1 MRAPPSYK
9 SLVLVPPF
17 RLTFE
22 VSEEDIDPLG
32 HVNNISYVR
41 WVQDI
46 AIAHSVA
53 LGLDLAAYAT
63 LGAIFVVRRHEID
76 YLRPVL
82 RGDLV
87 EAHTRI
93 VSVMAAKCIRL
104 TELRRESDPEP
115 VAKANTVW
123 GYVDLKTG
131 RPTRIP
137 AHVKEA
143 LGRASPPNET

>member
-1 MRAPPSYK
+1 VPTPS
-9 SLVLVPPF
+9 F

-22 VSEEDIDPLG
+22 AGAADIDPLG
-32 HVNNISYVR
+32 HVNNVSYVR
-41 WVQDI
+41 WIQDI
-46 AIAHSVA
+46 AIAHSSA
-53 LGLDLAAYAT
+53 LGLDFAEYGR

-82 RGDLV
+82 EGDAV
-87 EAHTRI
+87 EAYTWI
-93 VSVMAAKCIRL
+93 ASVMAAKCIRM
-104 TELRRESDPEP
+104 TELRRGSDPDL

-137 AHVKEA
+137 ERVKDV
-143 LGRASPPNET
+143 LGVTREIPSGRVK